1 MAFKSRS
8 ICADGKREMTM
19 DEFMRWMKK
28 FDADKDGKISR
39 EELAD
44 AVRVSGG
51 WLARL
56 KAKQG
61 VRTADRNG
69 NGYIDDS
76 EIKNLVEFA
85 EKHLGVRIFHL

>member
-1 MAFKSRS
+1 MAIKSWS
-8 ICADGKREMTM
+8 ICAVGKREMTM

-44 AVRVSGG
+44 AVRVSWG

-56 KAKQG
+56 KAKQV
-61 VRTADRNG
+61 VRTVDRNG

-85 EKHLGVRIFHL
+85 EKHLGVRILNL